1 MKTTD
6 NSAINKIKNYYKELL
21 PGLVPLFILAHF
33 MHHVPG
39 FIIQSVQPSIRDHFG
54 LDYLQ
59 IGALNGV
66 YNASYGASNLLAGW
80 LGGDRIAPRLLIAVG
95 VAGVAVFGL
104 FVGLSPNYAV
114 MLVALLLMGILG
126 GGYHPSASPLLS
138 DTVALEKRGQVLG
151 MHQIG
156 GTLANFLTPLLTA
169 AIVTLLGIF
178 MPSSFTWRGPF
189 IVLTIPTI
197 AFGIYLH
204 SLLKRRQL
212 GNTLKQV
219 QTESFAIRINSRGY
233 VRRMIAFVT
242 LGTTVQVFVF
252 SSISVIPLLVVDQ
265 YGGSE
270 QAGAAFLALAHF
282 SGLWAGPIGGY
293 LSDRYGK
300 VPVMLTVSL
309 AAGPI
314 IFLLSLGTYWWL
326 LPIVLLAMGTCM
338 YVAMPVSEV
347 YVISNSTQNNRS
359 TILGIYY
366 FASRGGPGLLM
377 PIIGKLIDQYSFS
390 TAFAWVGAALFV
402 ITLVCSLLLWGTKD

>member
-1 MKTTD
+1 MEKSGNNTIDRIKTSTR
-6 NSAINKIKNYYKELL
+6 ELFS
-21 PGLVPLFILAHF
+21 GLVPLFILAHF

-54 LDYLQ
+54 LDYLK

-80 LGGDRIAPRLLIAVG
+80 LGGDHIAPRLLIAVG
-95 VAGVAVFGL
+95 VAGVAIFGL
-104 FVGLSPNYAV
+104 FVGLSPTYLM
-114 MLVALLLMGILG
+114 MLVALIIMGILG

-138 DTVALEKRGQVLG
+138 DTVAVEKRGQVLG

-156 GTLANFLTPLLTA
+156 GTLANFLTPLLTTTIA
-169 AIVTLLGIF
+169 TFL
-178 MPSSFTWRGPF
+178 TWRGPF
-189 IVLTIPTI
+189 IVLAIPTI
-197 AFGIYLH
+197 AFGIYLYA
-204 SLLKRRQL
+204 LLKRRQL
-212 GNTLKQV
+212 GGTLKQV
-219 QTESFAIRINSRGY
+219 QTDSFAIRINQRGY

-242 LGTTVQVFVF
+242 LGTAVQVFVF
-252 SSISVIPLLVVDQ
+252 SSISFIPLLVVDQ
-265 YGGSE
+265 YGGLE

-282 SGLWAGPIGGY
+282 AGLWAGPIGGY
-293 LSDRYGK
+293 ISDRYGK

-326 LPIVLLAMGTCM
+326 LPFVLLAMGTCM

-347 YVISNSTQNNRS
+347 YVISNAKANNRS

-366 FASRGGPGLLM
+366 FASRGGPGILM
-377 PIIGKLIDQYSFS
+377 PIIGKLIDQFSFS
-390 TAFAWVGAALFV
+390 VAFAWVGAALFV
-402 ITLVCSLLLWGTKD
+402 IALVCSLLLWGTRD

>member
-1 MKTTD
+1 MKTTG
-6 NSAINKIKNYYKELL
+6 NSAINRIKNYYKELL

-54 LDYLQ
+54 LDYFK
-59 IGALNGV
+59 IGTLNAV

-95 VAGVAVFGL
+95 VAGVAIFGL
-104 FVGLSPNYAV
+104 FVGLSLNYAM
-114 MLVALLLMGILG
+114 MLVALLIMGILG

-138 DTVALEKRGQVLG
+138 DTVALEKRGQTLG

-197 AFGIYLH
+197 AFGIYLYTV
-204 SLLKRRQL
+204 LKRRQL
-212 GNTLKQV
+212 GDTLKQV

-242 LGTTVQVFVF
+242 LGTAVQVFVF
-252 SSISVIPLLVVDQ
+252 SSISFIPLLVVDQ
-265 YGGSE
+265 YGGLE

-282 SGLWAGPIGGY
+282 AGLWAGPIGGY

-314 IFLLSLGTYWWL
+314 IFLLSLGTYWGL
-326 LPIVLLAMGTCM
+326 LPFVLLAMGTCM

-347 YVISNSTQNNRS
+347 YVISNATQNNRS

>member
-1 MKTTD
+1 MKKTD
-6 NSAINKIKNYYKELL
+6 ISAIDRIKNYYKGLF

-39 FIIQSVQPSIRDHFG
+39 FIIQSVQPSIRDQFG
-54 LDYLQ
+54 LDYLK
-59 IGALNGV
+59 IGALNGA

-80 LGGDRIAPRLLIAVG
+80 LGGDRIAPRLLIVVG
-95 VAGVAVFGL
+95 VAGVAFFGL
-104 FVGLSPNYAV
+104 FVGLSLNYAM
-114 MLVALLLMGILG
+114 MLAALLIMGILG

-138 DTVALEKRGQVLG
+138 DTVAVENRGQVLG

-169 AIVTLLGIF
+169 AIVTLLGFF
-178 MPSSFTWRGPF
+178 MTSSLTWRGPF

-197 AFGIYLH
+197 AFGIYLYT
-204 SLLKRRQL
+204 LLKRRNL
-212 GNTLKQV
+212 GDTLKQV

-233 VRRMIAFVT
+233 LRRMIAFVI
-242 LGTTVQVFVF
+242 LGTAVQVFVF

-265 YGGSE
+265 YGGTE

-282 SGLWAGPIGGY
+282 AGLWAGPLGGY
-293 LSDRYGK
+293 ISDRIGK
-300 VPVMLTVSL
+300 VPVMLAVSL
-309 AAGPI
+309 AAGPV

-326 LPIVLLAMGTCM
+326 LPFVLLAMGSCM
-338 YVAMPVSEV
+338 YVAMPVAEV
-347 YVISNSTQNNRS
+347 YVISNANANNRS

>member
-1 MKTTD
+1 MEKSGNNTIDRIKTSTR
-6 NSAINKIKNYYKELL
+6 ELFS
-21 PGLVPLFILAHF
+21 GLVPLFILAHF

-54 LDYLQ
+54 LDYLK

-80 LGGDRIAPRLLIAVG
+80 LGGDHIAPRLLIAVG
-95 VAGVAVFGL
+95 VAGVAIFGL
-104 FVGLSPNYAV
+104 FVGLSPTYLM
-114 MLVALLLMGILG
+114 MLVALIIMGILG

-138 DTVALEKRGQVLG
+138 DTVAVEKRGQVLG

-178 MPSSFTWRGPF
+178 MPSSLTWRGPF

-197 AFGIYLH
+197 AFGIYLYA
-204 SLLKRRQL
+204 LLKRRQL
-212 GNTLKQV
+212 GGTLKEV
-219 QTESFAIRINSRGY
+219 QTDSFAIRVNQRGY

-242 LGTTVQVFVF
+242 LGTAVQIFVF
-252 SSISVIPLLVVDQ
+252 SSISWVPMLVVDQ
-265 YGGSE
+265 YGGLE
-270 QAGAAFLALAHF
+270 QVGAAFLSLAHF
-282 SGLWAGPIGGY
+282 AGLWAGPIGGY
-293 LSDRYGK
+293 ISDRYGK

-326 LPIVLLAMGTCM
+326 LPFVLLAMGTCM

-347 YVISNSTQNNRS
+347 YVISNAKANNRS

-366 FASRGGPGLLM
+366 FASRGGPGILM
-377 PIIGKLIDQYSFS
+377 PIIGKLIDQFSFS
-390 TAFAWVGAALFV
+390 VAFAWVGAALFV
-402 ITLVCSLLLWGTKD
+402 IALVCSLLLWGTRD

>member
-1 MKTTD
+1 MEKSGNNTIDRIKTSTR
-6 NSAINKIKNYYKELL
+6 ELFS
-21 PGLVPLFILAHF
+21 GLVPLFILAHF

-54 LDYLQ
+54 LDYLK

-80 LGGDRIAPRLLIAVG
+80 LGGDHIAPRLLIAVG
-95 VAGVAVFGL
+95 VAGVAIFGL
-104 FVGLSPNYAV
+104 FVGLSPTYLM
-114 MLVALLLMGILG
+114 MLVALIIMGILG

-138 DTVALEKRGQVLG
+138 DTVAVEKRGQVLG

-156 GTLANFLTPLLTA
+156 GTLANFLTPLLTTTIA
-169 AIVTLLGIF
+169 TFL
-178 MPSSFTWRGPF
+178 TWRGPF
-189 IVLTIPTI
+189 IVLAIPTI
-197 AFGIYLH
+197 AFGIYLYA
-204 SLLKRRQL
+204 LLKRRQL
-212 GNTLKQV
+212 GGTLKQV
-219 QTESFAIRINSRGY
+219 QTDSFAIRINQRGY

-242 LGTTVQVFVF
+242 LGTAVQVFVF
-252 SSISVIPLLVVDQ
+252 SSISFIPLLVVDQ
-265 YGGSE
+265 YGGLE
-270 QAGAAFLALAHF
+270 QVGAAFLALAHF

-293 LSDRYGK
+293 LSDRFGK

-326 LPIVLLAMGTCM
+326 LPFVLLAMGTCM

-347 YVISNSTQNNRS
+347 YVISNAKANNRS

-366 FASRGGPGLLM
+366 FASRGGPGILM
-377 PIIGKLIDQYSFS
+377 PIIGKLIDQFSFS
-390 TAFAWVGAALFV
+390 VAFAWIGAALFV
-402 ITLVCSLLLWGTKD
+402 IALVCSLLLWGTKD